1 METTIDTPTQTLPF
15 QFHGKTGEYFRI
27 WIVNVVLSILT
38 LGIYSAWAKVR
49 NKRYF
54 YSNTELDGSTFEYLA
69 NPVTILKGR
78 LIALAVFAIYS
89 ISIWFMPLTEPVF
102 LIAFFAALPW
112 LVVRSMAF
120 NARNSAFRN
129 IRFDFRSNYGE
140 AAKVYIG
147 IPLLII
153 VTLGLAYP
161 YFAYRHRDFIINN
174 SGFGTTG
181 FGFDARA
188 KQFYLIYL
196 KAFGGLVLLGLL
208 IFVVLPMMMPVAQSA
223 AQVPAD
229 TMPAATPEKVMLM
242 LLPMLVIIPVYMLI
256 GTYIHTATLNT
267 VFNHA
272 FTGQQRFSSQ
282 LKTGRMFWIY
292 MSNLVAILLTLG
304 LLIPWAKIRIARY
317 RLENLAVETEGSLD
331 GFIAGEQERVKAT
344 GEEFSE
350 VFDVD
355 LGL

>member
-1 METTIDTPTQTLPF
+1 METTMNPSPQTLPF
-15 QFHGKTGEYFRI
+15 KFHGKSGEYFRI

-69 NPVTILKGR
+69 DPVAILKGR
-78 LIALAVFAIYS
+78 LLAVGVFAIYT
-89 ISIWFMPLTEPVF
+89 ITVWFVPLSEPVF
-102 LIAFFAALPW
+102 ILAFIGGLPW
-112 LVVRSMAF
+112 LIMRSMTF

-129 IRFDFRSNYGE
+129 IRFDFNSNYGE
-140 AAKVYIG
+140 AAKVFIG
-147 IPLLII
+147 IPLL
-153 VTLGLAYP
+153 VLLTLGLAYP
-161 YFAYRHRDFIINN
+161 YFAYRYRDFIVNN

-181 FGFDARA
+181 FDFDARA
-188 KQFYLIYL
+188 KHFYLIYI
-196 KAFGGLVLLGLL
+196 KAFGALLLLGLL
-208 IFVVLPMMMPVAQSA
+208 VAVVLPALVPEAQSA
-223 AQVPAD
+223 DQLP
-229 TMPAATPEKVMLM
+229 TEEMPPLSPQLALMM
-242 LLPMLVIIPVYMLI
+242 LLPFLVIFPVYILI

-272 FTGQQRFSSQ
+272 YTTQQRFSSN
-282 LKTGRMFWIY
+282 LKVGRMFWIY
-292 MSNLVAILLTLG
+292 LSNFVAILLSVG

-317 RLENLAVETEGSLD
+317 RLENLALQTEDNLD
-331 GFIAGEQERVKAT
+331 GIIAGEQERVKAT
-344 GEEFSE
+344 GEEMAE